1 MINSQHFTARNNMI
15 KLLVILAKST
25 TGRLHLY
32 GTLYFRG
39 LFIDKFGFHFSGIK
53 VDMKL
58 DGGQEESLGTALRP
72 ATDTMSIFK
81 VQITPH
87 YH

>member
-1 MINSQHFTARNNMI
+1 M
-15 KLLVILAKST
+15 LAKST
-25 TGRLHLY
+25 TERLYLHSTDSTFLFSWS
-32 GTLYFRG
+32 LYFCGLIFRR
-39 LFIDKFGFHFSGIK
+39 LFIDKFGFHFSGEK
-53 VDMKL
+53 VDMKF
-58 DGGQEESLGTALRP
+58 DGGQDEESLGTAVRP